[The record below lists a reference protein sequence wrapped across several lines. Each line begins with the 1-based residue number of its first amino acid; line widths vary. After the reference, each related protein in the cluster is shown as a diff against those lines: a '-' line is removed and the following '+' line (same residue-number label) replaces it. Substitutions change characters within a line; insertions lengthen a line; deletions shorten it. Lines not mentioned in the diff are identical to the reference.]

1 MQTLID
7 PQEIEKHL
15 REELFDYFS
24 NGSLIVD
31 SDFNIVYRKGSVPY
45 FNFSDGAMSL
55 NLFNNL
61 DKNMQSQM
69 RAVLSRVL
77 VSNKR
82 ETSKFIQLERKD
94 EEKFVKI
101 TAQPFS
107 LPSNN
112 LMILI
117 NFQEIEAKEL
127 FLNGT
132 AIMQAKEEI
141 KNISDELA
149 FSKQSKALINEDL
162 QESNEKLQTT
172 VEELRTSNEEL
183 QSTNEELQASLG
195 SNRELQT
202 KYEQTFKAAQI
213 GIAHVGIDGA
223 WLDVNAYLCK
233 LVGYTQEEL
242 LKLTFQDITY
252 ADDLALNLEYI
263 KKLLENKLNA
273 YHMEK
278 RYICK
283 NGAIIWVLF
292 SVILLRDSLNKPLYF
307 IATIQ
312 DISQIKSLLLELESK
327 KNELENVIRFAPNP
341 IMIYDEDGKILM
353 VNKTFE
359 ELTGY
364 TLKELPSVEI
374 WSQKSLGGKN
384 IMSSLDIE
392 EFFKK
397 SVRADM
403 GIKKVTTKS
412 GKELIWVC
420 SLSPLGS
427 VRSVQNEKR
436 ILIAS
441 TMDITEIQE
450 KEELMLAQ
458 SRQAAMGDMIGMI
471 AHQWRQPLS
480 VISMVGNNLRVTLDL
495 DGKVS
500 SEEIYQLSDTLNE
513 QTQYLSHTID
523 DFRTF
528 LKPEKTKEKVVLC
541 KVYEKL
547 ESMVRKLL
555 ENNQIAL
562 NFSGDCNIEFYAYQN
577 ELVQVLL
584 NLLNNAK
591 DVIKERNIKDAKI
604 DIATSFTD
612 DLLTISISDNGGG
625 IDKSVM
631 GKLGEPYVTT
641 KSENGTGLGIY
652 MSLMIVKKHFDGNM
666 QWRNIDGGSCFT
678 ITLSLKKSEEG
689 TV

>member
-1 MQTLID
+1 MQKLID

-15 REELFDYFS
+15 QEELFDYFS

-31 SDFNIVYRKGSVPY
+31 SDFNIVYRKGTVPY
-45 FNFSDGAMSL
+45 LNFSDGVMTL
-55 NLFNNL
+55 NLFDNL

-69 RAVLSRVL
+69 RALVKRVL
-77 VSNKR
+77 DSNMR
-82 ETSKFIQLERKD
+82 EVSKFIQLEPKD

-107 LPSNN
+107 LASHN

-127 FLNGT
+127 FFGGA
-132 AIMQAKEEI
+132 AITQAKEEI
-141 KNISDELA
+141 KNISDALA
-149 FSKQSKALINEDL
+149 LSKQKKALMKEEL

-183 QSTNEELQASLG
+183 RSINEELLASLD
-195 SNRELQT
+195 SNAELQT
-202 KYEQTFKAAQI
+202 KYEQTFKTAQI
-213 GIAHVGIDGA
+213 GIAHVTLDGTFM
-223 WLDVNAYLCK
+223 DVNAYLCD
-233 LVGYTQEEL
+233 LVGYSKEEL
-242 LKLTFQDITY
+242 LKLRFQDITY
-252 ADDLALNLEYI
+252 AEDLTLDLEYV
-263 KKLLENKLNA
+263 KKLLDNKLNT

-278 RYICK
+278 RYIRK
-283 NGAIIWVLF
+283 NGAIVWIHL
-292 SVILLRDSLNKPLYF
+292 SVVLLRDTLNKPFYF
-307 IATIQ
+307 ISIIQ
-312 DISQIKSLLLELESK
+312 DISQIKMLILELESK
-327 KNELENVIRFAPNP
+327 KNEFENVIRFAPNP
-341 IMIYDEDGKILM
+341 IMLYDEDEKILM

-364 TLKELPSVEI
+364 TLEELPSVEI
-374 WSQKSLGGKN
+374 WNQKSLGGKN
-384 IMSSLDIE
+384 ITNTLDIE

-397 SVRADM
+397 SVREDM

-412 GKELIWVC
+412 GKELTWVC

-427 VRSVQNEKR
+427 VQNAKR

-441 TMDITEIQE
+441 AMDITEIQE

-495 DGKVS
+495 DGKIS
-500 SEEIYQLSDTLNE
+500 SEEIYQLADLLNE

-528 LKPEKTKEKVVLC
+528 FKPEKSKEKVVLC

-555 ENNQIAL
+555 ENNQITL
-562 NFSGDCNIEFYAYQN
+562 NFSGDCNMEFYTYKN

-591 DVIKERNIKDAKI
+591 DVMKERNIKDAKV

-612 DLLTISISDNGGG
+612 DLLTINISDNGGG

-641 KSENGTGLGIY
+641 KNENGTGLGIY
-652 MSLMIVKKHFDGNM
+652 MSLMILKKHFDGTM
-666 QWRNIDGGSCFT
+666 RWKNIDDGCCFT
-678 ITLSLKKSEEG
+678 ITLPRKKSEG
-689 TV
+689 AV